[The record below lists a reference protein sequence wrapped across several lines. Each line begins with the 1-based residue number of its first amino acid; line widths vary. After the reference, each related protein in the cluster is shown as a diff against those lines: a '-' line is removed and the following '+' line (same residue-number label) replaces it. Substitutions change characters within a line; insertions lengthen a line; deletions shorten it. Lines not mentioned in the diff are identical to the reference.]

1 VLHKGGQCGG
11 IQRDRGSPQISS
23 SPPPHIIRKPRYA
36 VLFQMN
42 SLSSANHVWASGP
55 GQITTALTLTGENR
69 AGDQD
74 GTPQS
79 MARPRASSLLSTIR
93 DTRPILVSKRV
104 SAMRRISRVVGWWVR
119 GWVGGGERE
128 TERRRERVSERV
140 SVYEVCVSV

>member
-1 VLHKGGQCGG
+1 MPGCARAGGGACC
-11 IQRDRGSPQISS
+11 IRAASVVGSSAIGDLRRSPVP
-23 SPPPHIIRKPRYA
+23 PPPHIIRKPRYA

-128 TERRRERVSERV
+128 TERRRERVSE
-140 SVYEVCVSV
+140 